1 MKNFIKLIG
10 LFTLTIFM
18 SFSNPNKKVL
28 VIDVSH
34 GGKDYG
40 AVNQNLLE
48 KDIVLEIA
56 KKIKELNTNDDIE
69 IILNREKDE
78 FISLSDRAEFINK
91 LSPDYVIS
99 LHLNSYVEEDKN
111 GFEII
116 YGGNNLDSEELAKKL
131 YENINFS
138 KSEIKKIDF
147 YLLKN
152 VQAPMSFLELG
163 YLSNQKDREY
173 ITSEKGQNEIAESIL
188 KTLE

>member
-40 AVNQNLLE
+40 AVNENYLE
-48 KDIVLEIA
+48 KDIVLGIA
-56 KKIKELNTNDDIE
+56 KKIKELNSNENIE
-69 IILNREKDE
+69 IILNREIDE
-78 FISLSDRAEFINK
+78 FISLSDRAEFINR
-91 LSPDYVIS
+91 LSPDFVIS
-99 LHLNSYVEEDKN
+99 VHLNSYVDEDKN
-111 GFEII
+111 GLEII
-116 YGGNNLDSEELAKKL
+116 YGGKNLESEKLAYSL
-131 YENINFS
+131 YENLNFN
-138 KSEIKKIDF
+138 KSEVKKADF

-152 VQAPMSFLELG
+152 VEAPMTFLELG

-173 ITSEKGQNEIAESIL
+173 ITSEKGQIEIAESIL
-188 KTLE
+188 RTIK